1 MAKSILTAVYAPL
14 KGKVVSL
21 ADVPDPVFSDKVLG
35 DGVAIIPSD
44 GDIYSPVDG
53 ELTTIAESGHA
64 FGFQTDE
71 GVELLV
77 HVGLETVG
85 LKGVPF
91 TIEAEAGSKVKAGER
106 IARVDLDYLREH
118 NIKSITPV
126 IFCGGPEGTLKNMA
140 VGETAEPGKK
150 PVYQI
155 EWWAEAAAEPVKAA
169 APAKAEPES
178 RLEVKQ
184 EEKKSIINF
193 DLLQNLGKVLLTVI
207 AVMPAAGLALSIG
220 KVFQLW
226 CGDISIMMTIGQV
239 LENMGWAIIA
249 NLHVLFAIAIGGSWA
264 KERAGGAFAAIIAFC
279 LINRITG
286 SIFGVSGDML
296 GSPDAVVYSLFGQEL
311 LVKDYFV
318 STLGA
323 PALNMGVFVGI
334 ISGFVG
340 ATAYNKYYNFRNLP
354 DVLAFFNGKRFVPMV
369 VIAYSAVIL
378 GYSGYG
384 MACDSGGDQQ
394 LWHLDCQL
402 CRYRAGTGSVH
413 LWHA

>member
-155 EWWAEAAAEPVKAA
+155 EWQAEAAAEPVKAA

-193 DLLQNLGKVLLTVI
+193 DLL
-207 AVMPAAGLALSIG
+207 
-220 KVFQLW
+220 
-226 CGDISIMMTIGQV
+226 
-239 LENMGWAIIA
+239 
-249 NLHVLFAIAIGGSWA
+249 
-264 KERAGGAFAAIIAFC
+264 
-279 LINRITG
+279 
-286 SIFGVSGDML
+286 
-296 GSPDAVVYSLFGQEL
+296 
-311 LVKDYFV
+311 
-318 STLGA
+318 
-323 PALNMGVFVGI
+323 
-334 ISGFVG
+334 
-340 ATAYNKYYNFRNLP
+340 
-354 DVLAFFNGKRFVPMV
+354 
-369 VIAYSAVIL
+369 
-378 GYSGYG
+378 
-384 MACDSGGDQQ
+384 
-394 LWHLDCQL
+394 
-402 CRYRAGTGSVH
+402 
-413 LWHA
+413 